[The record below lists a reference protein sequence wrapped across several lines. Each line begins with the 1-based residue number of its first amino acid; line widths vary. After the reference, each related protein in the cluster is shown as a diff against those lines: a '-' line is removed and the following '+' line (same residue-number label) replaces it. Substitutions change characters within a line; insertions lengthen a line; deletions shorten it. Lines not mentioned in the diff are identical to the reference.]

1 MDVTGTK
8 EHIVMD
14 FNVGILT
21 VSDRASSGEYQDQSG
36 PLIAD
41 LVARNL
47 GWPITKQSVVNDEIE
62 EISDLLEA
70 WSDAGLNLILTT
82 GGTGFAPRDVTPEA
96 TLKVI
101 TKETPGISQALR
113 LESLKITRH
122 AMLSRAV
129 AGIREKTLIINLP
142 GSPRAVKENLE
153 ILIPVLPHAMALI
166 TGESEAEGGHRTV

>member
-1 MDVTGTK
+1 MTF
-8 EHIVMD
+8 E
-14 FNVGILT
+14 VGILT

-41 LVARNL
+41 MVAREL
-47 GWPITKQSVVNDEIE
+47 GWSVKKQSIVIDEIE
-62 EISDLLEA
+62 AISQLLRQ
-70 WSDAGLNLILTT
+70 WSDEGVSLILTT

-101 TKETPGISQALR
+101 TRETPGISQALR

-129 AGIREKTLIINLP
+129 AGIRKQSLIINLP
-142 GSPRAVKENLE
+142 GSPRAVKENLDV
-153 ILIPVLPHAMALI
+153 LIPVLPHALSLI
-166 TGESEAEGGHRTV
+166 TGEPDAEGGHRTV